1 MLRLFAACL
10 VAAAA
15 SASSVWAQ
23 TPPSQTLRFGLMEDP
38 DALDPT
44 LARTF
49 TSRMV
54 FAALCD
60 KLVDIGPDLKP
71 VPQLAT
77 SWSLSPDEKTLTM
90 TLRPGVLFHDGEK
103 LDAAAAKYS
112 IERHLKLPGSQRRGE
127 IAPIDRVEVVDDL
140 TFRIILKTPF
150 APLMAQ
156 FTDRAGMMVSP
167 KAAERL
173 GDKFSTA
180 PVCAGPFK
188 FVERV
193 PQDRIVLERFDD
205 YWNKDQIHL
214 KRIEFRPIPDGTV
227 RLTNLRAGQ
236 LELLERLTPTDL
248 PQVTR
253 DPKLKV
259 GSTIELGFQS
269 IVFNAAKP
277 GSPVADPRVR
287 AAFDLA
293 IDRNALNQVV
303 FGGEFLPG
311 NQWVSPKHP
320 AYVKEYPIG
329 KRDVAKAKALL
340 AEAGLTK
347 PSITL
352 TVYANNEAPQVGQVI
367 QAMTREAGFDVKLQ
381 ATDFTTALDAAD
393 KGNFEA
399 YLYSWSGRPDPDGNT
414 FSFLACKTPLNYARY
429 CDPDAEAALSAER
442 ATVDPARR
450 GEAWK
455 RLADKVMADR
465 PLIYLFHRKL
475 FWAYTTKLS
484 GFTPYPDGLV
494 RFGGLKLN

>member
-10 VAAAA
+10 TVGAVSLSPALHRTAEA
-15 SASSVWAQ
+15 
-23 TPPSQTLRFGLMEDP
+23 QTLRFGLMEDP

-54 FAALCD
+54 FAAMCD

-77 SWSLSPDEKTLTM
+77 GWNLSEDQKTLTM
-90 TLRPGVLFHDGEK
+90 TLRPGVLFHDGET

-127 IAPIDRVEVVDDL
+127 IAPVDRVEVVDDL
-140 TFRIILKTPF
+140 TFRVILKTPF

-193 PQDRIVLERFDD
+193 PQDRIVVERFAD

-236 LELLERLTPTDL
+236 LELL
-248 PQVTR
+248 
-253 DPKLKV
+253 
-259 GSTIELGFQS
+259 
-269 IVFNAAKP
+269 
-277 GSPVADPRVR
+277 
-287 AAFDLA
+287 
-293 IDRNALNQVV
+293 
-303 FGGEFLPG
+303 
-311 NQWVSPKHP
+311 
-320 AYVKEYPIG
+320 
-329 KRDVAKAKALL
+329 
-340 AEAGLTK
+340 
-347 PSITL
+347 
-352 TVYANNEAPQVGQVI
+352 
-367 QAMTREAGFDVKLQ
+367 
-381 ATDFTTALDAAD
+381 
-393 KGNFEA
+393 
-399 YLYSWSGRPDPDGNT
+399 
-414 FSFLACKTPLNYARY
+414 
-429 CDPDAEAALSAER
+429 SA
-442 ATVDPARR
+442 
-450 GEAWK
+450 
-455 RLADKVMADR
+455 
-465 PLIYLFHRKL
+465 
-475 FWAYTTKLS
+475 
-484 GFTPYPDGLV
+484 
-494 RFGGLKLN
+494 